1 MCLCESTALVNE
13 PLSVVA
19 SAEQHSCSESMENL
33 VPEPRDCIISDS
45 SGDST
50 GNRYDDTVI
59 YLEENR
65 GENNGDS
72 ADYSYEN
79 HCENVDC
86 SGLKELLG
94 ARIDNHVACLNVS
107 PGKIDVHN
115 SENDQLCLENRLFSG
130 KYVPTAINGS
140 LGLSQDEY
148 SACLSSGT
156 EIDTEIYNRIQS
168 VKDSNLTLE
177 SIAIAGCRSVCAQQN
192 GQNDNNIVRG
202 PLLDGKNCAS
212 SIIKSVTSS
221 EISAICC
228 AQTLSSLQGL
238 GDSVSSCDWLNQKD
252 DMSSRDLS
260 LESFNKAVEAKSI
273 GDTYSELLAS
283 KCCVSS
289 FETLHRAESLC
300 TKQNAQIDNKNF
312 IVLSGDSVAKVSEE
326 RTDIAAGAKV
336 ETSSEIMNA
345 GDFFELSEN
354 SLCDKL
360 VPLSCHPFD
369 IVENGLSGRL
379 DPPDCLTNGAYAALN
394 SSSSIDFC
402 GQRQNEGKVVV
413 KADCVSEIKHHPT
426 ESSSSRRVGRK
437 GKSSQKTNAKTRN
450 CRNKL
455 QQPPESIELHFRASR
470 RKRSCSSRPG
480 RSSIQGWFSNITQFL
495 EPCDDPEFN
504 EVQNQKPS
512 NARDG
517 QGSRKSCKDQSGQ
530 SIKGSGG
537 LSKSST
543 SCLRFR
549 IKVGKGVG
557 PSNLNSVVAEVV
569 NLPVSVDT
577 SFSIYGKGTG
587 LQFPKLANVAEDKV
601 GELGIE
607 RQFLNKEDQEKV
619 KTCLDASLMDLK
631 LTNNVSGSAE
641 CLKKYAEDALGDY
654 LVSKPNA
661 VPESSGRAIDN
672 KYSGSGTSPDSVV
685 INSIPEAQV
694 GLIHQEELHDP
705 VLNNSGFLAS
715 PGGVKSSMI
724 SKKGKKDNHRP
735 PRTVCLRKPKSSN
748 NCRGRT
754 KTRDNGFISNKAI
767 SSSAGANSSRG
778 NGLGVSEEA
787 MKMDINM
794 DAKACCSQHVPET
807 KKFKN
812 LSSSKY
818 TLNQLSKSSKS
829 QGVRKERSKVSDSAG
844 SRKGNACKQWG
855 DELKSVSKIKVKEKG
870 SNQEIVT
877 RGGKHPLTGNHI
889 SDDFENSDTGNS
901 SASAYMTNI
910 DSVSD
915 VIKQHRQP
923 DNAWVCCDDCHKWR
937 RIPVTLLNSIDEAC
951 RWICGDNMDKTFADC
966 SIPQEKS
973 NADIN
978 EELGVS
984 DAEEDGC
991 DGLNYKEF
999 EKGFNNKR
1007 VTVPPPS
1014 HFWRIDSN
1022 KFLHRGCKT
1031 QTIDEVLLKIKYRQ
1045 VEDLFVTIQIKCV
1058 IYLGCE
1064 GSTIL
1069 SIMIC
1074 HCKRPPDGNLGCGDE
1089 CLNRML
1095 NIECVQDTCPCGEL
1109 CSNQQ
1114 FQKRKY
1120 AKMMWDRFGRK
1131 GFGLRM
1137 LENIS
1142 AGQFLIEYVG
1152 EAKSPNILLNGAC
1165 LKQCSAVS
1173 WLVLDM
1179 QAYEAR
1185 QKEYASRGQRHFY
1198 FMTLNGSEKAYRPSQ
1213 CGPPALMFG
1222 HDRVDRVRISS
1233 YNPAQSDR
1241 LVKPVSR
1248 HDTSLEKP
1256 CCDQLARETPL
1267 ESIEVNSVPAGIFCS
1282 GKKPGHIQKFC
1293 LLQNSFGTS
1302 CFTLFRP
1309 ISSILLEFRLDG
1321 GRTFLFHKENN
1332 LNLPLTPT
1340 GNYQWLSVIDAY
1352 VKGNLGRFI
1361 NHSCDPNCRTE
1372 KWMVNG
1378 EICIGLFALRD
1389 IKKGEE
1395 ITFDYNYVR
1404 VFGAAAK
1411 KCHCGSSHCR
1421 GYIGGDS
1428 LSEGVIVYDDSDVES
1443 PEPMMLED
1451 GETWNGYANVIS
1463 RSSPFIGAEMQ
1474 PVERVITDGV
1484 RKLEKM
1490 PEAEGSVY
1498 HSASASSK
1506 LDISA
1511 EIDDLQGNFQLP
1523 IEPEEVSPLTAP
1535 YGAVQQDDT
1544 IQQTAMKKTS
1554 RLIHILDTF
1563 LNMSDNK
1570 LPSVFIDAN
1579 KESKFNT
1586 AEDKQVPPKSHPL
1599 MKASCLSSSHK
1610 KGKLSSN
1617 SLNGTKVRM
1626 ISDKSQ
1632 VPSFKLKKISETS
1645 SSCRFEA
1652 VEEKLNELLDSEGGI
1667 TKRKDASKGYL
1678 KLLLLT
1684 ATSGDSCNGEAIQST
1699 RELSMILDALLKTK
1713 SRLVLTDIIDKNGL
1727 QMLHNIM
1734 KKYRRDFNKIPV
1746 LRKLLKVLEYLA
1758 RRKILTVERINGGPP
1773 CAGRERL
1780 EDTAEFVH
1788 DIARNFRDT
1797 WIPKPLRKH
1806 SYRDKVERRMEFC
1819 RYLDCNRVSA
1829 SHNHSRE
1836 QAIRSTEAITVVE
1849 TTTLDTSHEICSSP
1863 AGVCQTNGTK
1873 IRKRKSR
1880 WDQPAETEKIDSRS
1894 PKKHEY
1900 SQLTILGK
1908 QTSNHMNKMSR
1919 WDKECH
1925 DILCKGEAV
1934 NVVNGKHRFQGD
1946 APPGFS
1952 SPCSAS
1958 LVSSTAALTAT
1969 SFPQPKTCQLKCPEM
1984 TITHPQTRLISRF
1997 PVSYGI
2003 PLPIVQQFGA
2013 PKDESVE
2020 SWVIAPG
2027 MPFHPYPPL
2036 PPSPYPH
2043 GRKDTP

>member
-1 MCLCESTALVNE
+1 MCLCESTASVNE
-13 PLSVVA
+13 PLSIVA
-19 SAEQHSCSESMENL
+19 FAEQHSCSESMENL

-65 GENNGDS
+65 GESDGDS
-72 ADYSYEN
+72 AGFSYEN

-94 ARIDNHVACLNVS
+94 ARIDDHGACLNVS
-107 PGKIDVHN
+107 QGKIDVHN

-156 EIDTEIYNRIQS
+156 EIETEICNRIQS
-168 VKDSNLTLE
+168 VEDSNLTLE
-177 SIAIAGCRSVCAQQN
+177 SITIAGCRSCAQQN
-192 GQNDNNIVRG
+192 GQNDNKIVRG

-212 SIIKSVTSS
+212 SMIKSVTSS

-228 AQTLSSLQGL
+228 AQTLSSLQGS

-260 LESFNKAVEAKSI
+260 LESFNEAVETKSI
-273 GDTYSELLAS
+273 GDAYSELLAS
-283 KCCVSS
+283 KGCVSS
-289 FETLHRAESLC
+289 FGTLHRAESLC
-300 TKQNAQIDNKNF
+300 TKQNAQTDNKNF

-345 GDFFELSEN
+345 GDSFELSEN

-379 DPPDCLTNGAYAALN
+379 DPPDCLTKGAYAALN

-402 GQRQNEGKVVV
+402 GQRQNEGQVVV

-426 ESSSSRRVGRK
+426 ESSSSRRGGLK
-437 GKSSQKTNAKTRN
+437 GKFSQKTNAKTRN

-480 RSSIQGWFSNITQFL
+480 RSSIQGLFGNITQFL
-495 EPCDDPEFN
+495 EPCDVPEFN

-577 SFSIYGKGTG
+577 SFSIYGKRTG

-619 KTCLDASLMDLK
+619 KTCLDASFMDLK

-641 CLKKYAEDALGDY
+641 YLKKSAEDALGDY
-654 LVSKPNA
+654 LVIKPNA
-661 VPESSGRAIDN
+661 VVESSGRAIDN

-685 INSIPEAQV
+685 INSIPDAQV

-715 PGGVKSSMI
+715 SGGVKSSKV
-724 SKKGKKDNHRP
+724 SKKGKKDNHRS
-735 PRTVCLRKPKSSN
+735 PRTVCLRKPKSSS
-748 NCRGRT
+748 NCKGRT
-754 KTRDNGFISNKAI
+754 KTRDNEFISNKAI
-767 SSSAGANSSRG
+767 SSSAVANSSRG

-794 DAKACCSQHVPET
+794 DAKACCSRHVPET

-829 QGVRKERSKVSDSAG
+829 QGVRKGRSEVSDSAG
-844 SRKGNACKQWG
+844 SRKGNACKEWG
-855 DELKSVSKIKVKEKG
+855 DELKSVTKIKVKEKG
-870 SNQEIVT
+870 ANQEIVT
-877 RGGKHPLTGNHI
+877 IGGKHPLTGNHI

-901 SASAYMTNI
+901 SASVYMINI
-910 DSVSD
+910 DSESD
-915 VIKQHRQP
+915 VIKQHTQP

-951 RWICGDNMDKTFADC
+951 RWICGDNTDKTFADC

-978 EELGVS
+978 AELGVS

-1031 QTIDEVLLKIKYRQ
+1031 QTIDE
-1045 VEDLFVTIQIKCV
+1045 
-1058 IYLGCE
+1058 
-1064 GSTIL
+1064 
-1069 SIMIC
+1069 IMIC

-1152 EAKSPNILLNGAC
+1152 E
-1165 LKQCSAVS
+1165 
-1173 WLVLDM
+1173 VLDM

-1185 QKEYASRGQRHFY
+1185 QQEYASRGQRHFY
-1198 FMTLNGSEKAYRPSQ
+1198 FMTLNGSE
-1213 CGPPALMFG
+1213 
-1222 HDRVDRVRISS
+1222 
-1233 YNPAQSDR
+1233 
-1241 LVKPVSR
+1241 
-1248 HDTSLEKP
+1248 
-1256 CCDQLARETPL
+1256 
-1267 ESIEVNSVPAGIFCS
+1267 
-1282 GKKPGHIQKFC
+1282 
-1293 LLQNSFGTS
+1293 
-1302 CFTLFRP
+1302 
-1309 ISSILLEFRLDG
+1309 
-1321 GRTFLFHKENN
+1321 
-1332 LNLPLTPT
+1332 
-1340 GNYQWLSVIDAY
+1340 VIDAY

-1428 LSEGVIVYDDSDVES
+1428 LSEGVIVYDDSDEES

-1463 RSSPFIGAEMQ
+1463 RYSPFVGAELQ
-1474 PVERVITDGV
+1474 PVERVITNGV

-1490 PEAEGSVY
+1490 PEAEGLVY

-1511 EIDDLQGNFQLP
+1511 EIEDLQGNFQLP
-1523 IEPEEVSPLTAP
+1523 IQPEEVSPLTAP
-1535 YGAVQQDDT
+1535 YEAVQQDDT
-1544 IQQTAMKKTS
+1544 IEQKAMKKTS
-1554 RLIHILDTF
+1554 RLIHILDTS

-1570 LPSVFIDAN
+1570 LPSVIIDAN

-1599 MKASCLSSSHK
+1599 MKTSCLSSSHK

-1632 VPSFKLKKISETS
+1632 VPSFKLKKFSETS

-1713 SRLVLTDIIDKNGL
+1713 SRLVLTDIIDKNG
-1727 QMLHNIM
+1727 
-1734 KKYRRDFNKIPV
+1734 
-1746 LRKLLKVLEYLA
+1746 
-1758 RRKILTVERINGGPP
+1758 
-1773 CAGRERL
+1773 
-1780 EDTAEFVH
+1780 
-1788 DIARNFRDT
+1788 
-1797 WIPKPLRKH
+1797 
-1806 SYRDKVERRMEFC
+1806 S
-1819 RYLDCNRVSA
+1819 VS
-1829 SHNHSRE
+1829 
-1836 QAIRSTEAITVVE
+1836 
-1849 TTTLDTSHEICSSP
+1849 
-1863 AGVCQTNGTK
+1863 
-1873 IRKRKSR
+1873 
-1880 WDQPAETEKIDSRS
+1880 
-1894 PKKHEY
+1894 
-1900 SQLTILGK
+1900 
-1908 QTSNHMNKMSR
+1908 
-1919 WDKECH
+1919 
-1925 DILCKGEAV
+1925 
-1934 NVVNGKHRFQGD
+1934 
-1946 APPGFS
+1946 
-1952 SPCSAS
+1952 
-1958 LVSSTAALTAT
+1958 
-1969 SFPQPKTCQLKCPEM
+1969 
-1984 TITHPQTRLISRF
+1984 
-1997 PVSYGI
+1997 
-2003 PLPIVQQFGA
+2003 
-2013 PKDESVE
+2013 
-2020 SWVIAPG
+2020 
-2027 MPFHPYPPL
+2027 
-2036 PPSPYPH
+2036 
-2043 GRKDTP
+2043 

>member
-50 GNRYDDTVI
+50 GNRYDDTVV

-65 GENNGDS
+65 GESNGDS

-86 SGLKELLG
+86 SGLKEFLG
-94 ARIDNHVACLNVS
+94 ARIDDHVACLNVS

-140 LGLSQDEY
+140 SGLSQDEY

-177 SIAIAGCRSVCAQQN
+177 SIAIAGCRSGCAQQN

-212 SIIKSVTSS
+212 SMIKSVTSS

-228 AQTLSSLQGL
+228 AQTLSSLQGS

-273 GDTYSELLAS
+273 GDTYSKLLAS

-345 GDFFELSEN
+345 GDSFELSEN

-426 ESSSSRRVGRK
+426 ESSSSRRGGRK

-480 RSSIQGWFSNITQFL
+480 RSSIQGLFSNITQFL

-512 NARDG
+512 NGRDG

-619 KTCLDASLMDLK
+619 KTCLDASFMDLK

-641 CLKKYAEDALGDY
+641 YLKKYAEDALGDY

-661 VPESSGRAIDN
+661 LAESSGRAIDN

-685 INSIPEAQV
+685 INSIPDAQV

-715 PGGVKSSMI
+715 PGGVKSSMV
-724 SKKGKKDNHRP
+724 SKKGKKDNHRS
-735 PRTVCLRKPKSSN
+735 PRTVCLRKAKSSN

-754 KTRDNGFISNKAI
+754 KTRDNEFISNKAI

-794 DAKACCSQHVPET
+794 DAKACCSHHVPET

-812 LSSSKY
+812 LSSTKY

-889 SDDFENSDTGNS
+889 SDDFENSDAGNS

-937 RIPVTLLNSIDEAC
+937 RIPVILLNSIDEAC

-978 EELGVS
+978 AELGVS

-999 EKGFNNKR
+999 DKGFNNKR
-1007 VTVPPPS
+1007 VTVPQPS

-1031 QTIDEVLLKIKYRQ
+1031 QTIDE
-1045 VEDLFVTIQIKCV
+1045 
-1058 IYLGCE
+1058 
-1064 GSTIL
+1064 
-1069 SIMIC
+1069 IMIC

-1137 LENIS
+1137 LESIS

-1152 EAKSPNILLNGAC
+1152 E
-1165 LKQCSAVS
+1165 
-1173 WLVLDM
+1173 VLDM

-1198 FMTLNGSEKAYRPSQ
+1198 FMTLNGSE
-1213 CGPPALMFG
+1213 
-1222 HDRVDRVRISS
+1222 
-1233 YNPAQSDR
+1233 
-1241 LVKPVSR
+1241 
-1248 HDTSLEKP
+1248 
-1256 CCDQLARETPL
+1256 
-1267 ESIEVNSVPAGIFCS
+1267 
-1282 GKKPGHIQKFC
+1282 
-1293 LLQNSFGTS
+1293 
-1302 CFTLFRP
+1302 
-1309 ISSILLEFRLDG
+1309 
-1321 GRTFLFHKENN
+1321 
-1332 LNLPLTPT
+1332 
-1340 GNYQWLSVIDAY
+1340 VIDAY

-1463 RSSPFIGAEMQ
+1463 RSSPFVGAEMQ

-1511 EIDDLQGNFQLP
+1511 EIEDLQGNFQLP

-1535 YGAVQQDDT
+1535 YEPVQQDDT
-1544 IQQTAMKKTS
+1544 IQQKAMKKTS

-1586 AEDKQVPPKSHPL
+1586 AEDKRVPPKSHPL

-1632 VPSFKLKKISETS
+1632 VPSFKLKKFSETS

-1773 CAGRERL
+1773 CAGRESFL
-1780 EDTAEFVH
+1780 ESILSFTEHYDKTVH
-1788 DIARNFRDT
+1788 EIARNFRDT

-1849 TTTLDTSHEICSSP
+1849 KTTLDTSHEICSSSP
-1863 AGVCQTNGTK
+1863 TGVCQTNGTK

-1908 QTSNHMNKMSR
+1908 PTSNHMNKLSR

-1984 TITHPQTRLISRF
+1984 TIAHPQTRLISRL

-2003 PLPIVQQFGA
+2003 PLPIVQRFGA

-2036 PPSPYPH
+2036 PPSPCPH
-2043 GRKDTP
+2043 GRKDTPPVCAANSIGNNEDAKDEQQDCCRPATSYPDNSIRSTAHCNEPNSEIPCANIQRTSKRTRESSNDLGKYFRQQKRKGPLWHKSESTGSKHNNIGGTSFLDVGNVKNDVRNS

>member
-50 GNRYDDTVI
+50 GNRYDDTVV

-65 GENNGDS
+65 GESNGDS

-86 SGLKELLG
+86 SGLKEFLG
-94 ARIDNHVACLNVS
+94 ARIDDHVACLNVS

-140 LGLSQDEY
+140 SGLSQDEY

-177 SIAIAGCRSVCAQQN
+177 SIAIAGCRSGCAQQN

-212 SIIKSVTSS
+212 SMIKSVTSS

-228 AQTLSSLQGL
+228 AQTLSSLQGS

-273 GDTYSELLAS
+273 GDTYSKLLAS

-345 GDFFELSEN
+345 GDSFELSEN

-426 ESSSSRRVGRK
+426 ESSSSRRGGRK

-480 RSSIQGWFSNITQFL
+480 CSSIQGLFSNITQFL

-512 NARDG
+512 NGRDG

-619 KTCLDASLMDLK
+619 KTCLDASFMDLK

-641 CLKKYAEDALGDY
+641 YLKKYAEDALGDY

-661 VPESSGRAIDN
+661 LAESSGRAIDN

-685 INSIPEAQV
+685 INSIPDAQV

-715 PGGVKSSMI
+715 PGGVKSSMV
-724 SKKGKKDNHRP
+724 SKKGKKDNHRS
-735 PRTVCLRKPKSSN
+735 PRTVCLRKAKSSN

-754 KTRDNGFISNKAI
+754 KTRDNEFISNKAI

-794 DAKACCSQHVPET
+794 DAKACCSHHVPET

-812 LSSSKY
+812 LSSTKY

-889 SDDFENSDTGNS
+889 SDDFENSDAGNS

-937 RIPVTLLNSIDEAC
+937 RIPVILLNSIDEAC

-978 EELGVS
+978 AELGVS

-999 EKGFNNKR
+999 DKGFNNKR

-1031 QTIDEVLLKIKYRQ
+1031 QTIDE
-1045 VEDLFVTIQIKCV
+1045 
-1058 IYLGCE
+1058 
-1064 GSTIL
+1064 
-1069 SIMIC
+1069 IMIC

-1137 LENIS
+1137 LESIS

-1152 EAKSPNILLNGAC
+1152 E
-1165 LKQCSAVS
+1165 
-1173 WLVLDM
+1173 VLDM

-1198 FMTLNGSEKAYRPSQ
+1198 FMTLNGSE
-1213 CGPPALMFG
+1213 
-1222 HDRVDRVRISS
+1222 
-1233 YNPAQSDR
+1233 
-1241 LVKPVSR
+1241 
-1248 HDTSLEKP
+1248 
-1256 CCDQLARETPL
+1256 
-1267 ESIEVNSVPAGIFCS
+1267 
-1282 GKKPGHIQKFC
+1282 
-1293 LLQNSFGTS
+1293 
-1302 CFTLFRP
+1302 
-1309 ISSILLEFRLDG
+1309 
-1321 GRTFLFHKENN
+1321 
-1332 LNLPLTPT
+1332 
-1340 GNYQWLSVIDAY
+1340 VIDAY

-1463 RSSPFIGAEMQ
+1463 RSSPFVGAEMQ

-1511 EIDDLQGNFQLP
+1511 EIEDLQGNFQLP

-1535 YGAVQQDDT
+1535 YEPVQQDDT
-1544 IQQTAMKKTS
+1544 IQQKAMKKTS

-1586 AEDKQVPPKSHPL
+1586 AEDKRVPPKSHPL

-1632 VPSFKLKKISETS
+1632 VPSFKLKKFSETS

-1746 LRKLLKVLEYLA
+1746 LRKLLKVHE
-1758 RRKILTVERINGGPP
+1758 
-1773 CAGRERL
+1773 
-1780 EDTAEFVH
+1780 
-1788 DIARNFRDT
+1788 IARNFRDT

-1849 TTTLDTSHEICSSP
+1849 KTTLDTSHEICSSSP
-1863 AGVCQTNGTK
+1863 TGVCQTNGTK

-1908 QTSNHMNKMSR
+1908 PTSNHMNKLSR

-1984 TITHPQTRLISRF
+1984 TIAHPQTRLISRL

-2003 PLPIVQQFGA
+2003 PLPIVQRFGA

-2036 PPSPYPH
+2036 PPSPCPH
-2043 GRKDTP
+2043 GRKDTPPVCAANSIGNNEDAKDEQQDCCRPATSYPDNSIRSTAHCNEPNSEIPCANIQRTSKRTRESSNDLGKYFRQQKRKGPLWHKSESTGSKHNNIGGTSFLDVGNVKNDVRNS

>member
-65 GENNGDS
+65 GESDGDS
-72 ADYSYEN
+72 AGYSCEN

-94 ARIDNHVACLNVS
+94 ARIEDHVACLNVS
-107 PGKIDVHN
+107 QGKIDVHN

-148 SACLSSGT
+148 SACLSCGT
-156 EIDTEIYNRIQS
+156 EIETEICNRIQS

-177 SIAIAGCRSVCAQQN
+177 SIAIAGCRSGCAQQN

-202 PLLDGKNCAS
+202 PLLDWKNCAS
-212 SIIKSVTSS
+212 SMIKSVTSS

-228 AQTLSSLQGL
+228 AQTLSSLQGS

-252 DMSSRDLS
+252 EMSSRDFS
-260 LESFNKAVEAKSI
+260 LEGFNKAVETKSI

-283 KCCVSS
+283 KGCASS
-289 FETLHRAESLC
+289 FETLHSAESLC
-300 TKQNAQIDNKNF
+300 TKQNAQTDNKNF

-326 RTDIAAGAKV
+326 RTGIAAGAKV

-345 GDFFELSEN
+345 GDSFELSEN

-360 VPLSCHPFD
+360 VSLSCHPFD

-379 DPPDCLTNGAYAALN
+379 DPPDCLTKGAYAALN

-413 KADCVSEIKHHPT
+413 KADCVSEVKHHPT
-426 ESSSSRRVGRK
+426 ESSSSRRGGRK
-437 GKSSQKTNAKTRN
+437 DKSSQKTNAKTRN

-455 QQPPESIELHFRASR
+455 QRPPESIELHFRASR

-480 RSSIQGWFSNITQFL
+480 RSSIQELFSNITQFL

-619 KTCLDASLMDLK
+619 KTCLDASFMDLK

-641 CLKKYAEDALGDY
+641 YLKKSAEDALGDY

-661 VPESSGRAIDN
+661 VAESSGRAVDN
-672 KYSGSGTSPDSVV
+672 KYSGSGTSPDSLV
-685 INSIPEAQV
+685 INSIPDAQV

-705 VLNNSGFLAS
+705 ALNNSGFLAS
-715 PGGVKSSMI
+715 PGGVVRS
-724 SKKGKKDNHRP
+724 
-735 PRTVCLRKPKSSN
+735 PRTVCLRKSKSSN

-754 KTRDNGFISNKAI
+754 KTRDNEFISNKAI

-778 NGLGVSEEA
+778 NGLGVSEES

-794 DAKACCSQHVPET
+794 DAKACCSHHVPET

-812 LSSSKY
+812 LSSSKD

-829 QGVRKERSKVSDSAG
+829 QAVRKGRSKVSDSAG

-855 DELKSVSKIKVKEKG
+855 GELKSVSKIKVKEKG

-901 SASAYMTNI
+901 SASAYMINI

-915 VIKQHRQP
+915 VIKQHTQP

-951 RWICGDNMDKTFADC
+951 RWICGDNTDKTFADC

-978 EELGVS
+978 AELGVS

-1031 QTIDEVLLKIKYRQ
+1031 QTIDE
-1045 VEDLFVTIQIKCV
+1045 
-1058 IYLGCE
+1058 
-1064 GSTIL
+1064 
-1069 SIMIC
+1069 IMIC

-1120 AKMMWDRFGRK
+1120 AKMMSDRFGRK

-1152 EAKSPNILLNGAC
+1152 E
-1165 LKQCSAVS
+1165 
-1173 WLVLDM
+1173 VLDM

-1198 FMTLNGSEKAYRPSQ
+1198 FMTLNGSE
-1213 CGPPALMFG
+1213 
-1222 HDRVDRVRISS
+1222 
-1233 YNPAQSDR
+1233 
-1241 LVKPVSR
+1241 
-1248 HDTSLEKP
+1248 
-1256 CCDQLARETPL
+1256 
-1267 ESIEVNSVPAGIFCS
+1267 
-1282 GKKPGHIQKFC
+1282 
-1293 LLQNSFGTS
+1293 
-1302 CFTLFRP
+1302 
-1309 ISSILLEFRLDG
+1309 
-1321 GRTFLFHKENN
+1321 
-1332 LNLPLTPT
+1332 
-1340 GNYQWLSVIDAY
+1340 VIDAY

-1421 GYIGGDS
+1421 GYIGCDS
-1428 LSEGVIVYDDSDVES
+1428 LSEGVIVYDDSDEES

-1463 RSSPFIGAEMQ
+1463 RYSPFVGAEMQ
-1474 PVERVITDGV
+1474 PVERVITYGV
-1484 RKLEKM
+1484 RKLEKV

-1511 EIDDLQGNFQLP
+1511 EIEDLQGNFQLP
-1523 IEPEEVSPLTAP
+1523 IQPEEVSPLAAP
-1535 YGAVQQDDT
+1535 YEAVQQDDT
-1544 IQQTAMKKTS
+1544 IEHKAMKKTS
-1554 RLIHILDTF
+1554 RLIHILDTS

-1570 LPSVFIDAN
+1570 LPSVIIDAN

-1599 MKASCLSSSHK
+1599 MKTSCLSSSHK

-1626 ISDKSQ
+1626 ISEKSQ
-1632 VPSFKLKKISETS
+1632 VPAFKLKKFLESS

-1773 CAGRERL
+1773 CAGRESFL
-1780 EDTAEFVH
+1780 ESILSFTEHNDKTVH
-1788 DIARNFRDT
+1788 EIARNFRDT

-1806 SYRDKVERRMEFC
+1806 SYRDKVERRMELR

-1829 SHNHSRE
+1829 SHNHLRD
-1836 QAIRSTEAITVVE
+1836 QAIRSTEAITVVK
-1849 TTTLDTSHEICSSP
+1849 TTTLDNSHEICSSSP
-1863 AGVCQTNGTK
+1863 TGVCQTNGTK

-1908 QTSNHMNKMSR
+1908 PTSNHMNKMSR

-1946 APPGFS
+1946 APLG
-1952 SPCSAS
+1952 
-1958 LVSSTAALTAT
+1958 
-1969 SFPQPKTCQLKCPEM
+1969 FPQPKTCQLKCPEM
-1984 TITHPQTRLISRF
+1984 TIAHPQTRLISRL

-2020 SWVIAPG
+2020 SRAIAPG

-2036 PPSPYPH
+2036 PPSPCPH
-2043 GRKDTP
+2043 GKKDTPPVCAANSIGNNEDAKDEQQDCCRPATSYPDKSSLRDKGARCNEPNSEIPCANIQRTSKRTRESSNDLGPLWHKSESTGSKHNNIGGTSFLDVGNVKNDVRNS

>member
-33 VPEPRDCIISDS
+33 VPEPRDCIIRDS

-50 GNRYDDTVI
+50 GNRYDDTVV

-65 GENNGDS
+65 GESNGDS

-86 SGLKELLG
+86 SGLKEFLG
-94 ARIDNHVACLNVS
+94 ARIDDHVACLNVS

-140 LGLSQDEY
+140 SGLSQDEY

-177 SIAIAGCRSVCAQQN
+177 SIAIAGCRSGCAQQN

-212 SIIKSVTSS
+212 SMIKSVTSS
-221 EISAICC
+221 
-228 AQTLSSLQGL
+228 
-238 GDSVSSCDWLNQKD
+238 DSVSSCDWLNQKD

-273 GDTYSELLAS
+273 GDTYSKLLAS
-283 KCCVSS
+283 KCCISS

-345 GDFFELSEN
+345 GDSFELSEN

-402 GQRQNEGKVVV
+402 GQRQNEGKVVI

-426 ESSSSRRVGRK
+426 ESSSSRRGGRK

-450 CRNKL
+450 YRNKL

-480 RSSIQGWFSNITQFL
+480 RSSIQGLFSNITQFL

-512 NARDG
+512 NGRDG

-619 KTCLDASLMDLK
+619 KTCLDASFMDLK

-641 CLKKYAEDALGDY
+641 YLKKYAEDALGDY

-661 VPESSGRAIDN
+661 LAESSGRAIDN

-685 INSIPEAQV
+685 INSIPDAQV

-715 PGGVKSSMI
+715 PGGVKSSMV
-724 SKKGKKDNHRP
+724 SKKGKKDNHRS
-735 PRTVCLRKPKSSN
+735 PRTVCLRKAKSSN

-754 KTRDNGFISNKAI
+754 KTRDNEFISNKAI

-794 DAKACCSQHVPET
+794 DAKACCSHHVPET

-812 LSSSKY
+812 LSSTKY

-889 SDDFENSDTGNS
+889 SDDFENSDAGNS

-937 RIPVTLLNSIDEAC
+937 RIPVILLNSIDEAC

-978 EELGVS
+978 AELGVS

-999 EKGFNNKR
+999 DKGFNNKR

-1031 QTIDEVLLKIKYRQ
+1031 QTIDE
-1045 VEDLFVTIQIKCV
+1045 
-1058 IYLGCE
+1058 
-1064 GSTIL
+1064 
-1069 SIMIC
+1069 IMIC

-1137 LENIS
+1137 LESIS

-1152 EAKSPNILLNGAC
+1152 E
-1165 LKQCSAVS
+1165 
-1173 WLVLDM
+1173 VLDM

-1198 FMTLNGSEKAYRPSQ
+1198 FMTLNGSE
-1213 CGPPALMFG
+1213 
-1222 HDRVDRVRISS
+1222 
-1233 YNPAQSDR
+1233 
-1241 LVKPVSR
+1241 
-1248 HDTSLEKP
+1248 
-1256 CCDQLARETPL
+1256 
-1267 ESIEVNSVPAGIFCS
+1267 
-1282 GKKPGHIQKFC
+1282 
-1293 LLQNSFGTS
+1293 
-1302 CFTLFRP
+1302 
-1309 ISSILLEFRLDG
+1309 
-1321 GRTFLFHKENN
+1321 
-1332 LNLPLTPT
+1332 
-1340 GNYQWLSVIDAY
+1340 VIDAY

-1463 RSSPFIGAEMQ
+1463 RSSPFVGAEMQ

-1511 EIDDLQGNFQLP
+1511 EIEDLQGNFQLP

-1535 YGAVQQDDT
+1535 YEPVQQDDT
-1544 IQQTAMKKTS
+1544 IQQKAMKKTS

-1586 AEDKQVPPKSHPL
+1586 AEDKRVPPKSHPL

-1632 VPSFKLKKISETS
+1632 VPSFKLKKFSETS

-1773 CAGRERL
+1773 CAGRESFL
-1780 EDTAEFVH
+1780 ESILSFTEHYDKTVH
-1788 DIARNFRDT
+1788 EIARNFRDT

-1849 TTTLDTSHEICSSP
+1849 KTTLDTSHEICSSSP
-1863 AGVCQTNGTK
+1863 TGVCQTNGTK

-1908 QTSNHMNKMSR
+1908 PTSNHMNKLSR

-1984 TITHPQTRLISRF
+1984 TIAHPQTRLISRL

-2003 PLPIVQQFGA
+2003 PLPIVQRFGA

-2036 PPSPYPH
+2036 PPSPCPH
-2043 GRKDTP
+2043 GRKDTPPVCAANSIGNNEDAKDEQQDCCRPATSYPDNSIRSTAHCNEPNSEIPCANIQRTSKRTRESSNDLGKYFRQQKRKGPLWHKSESTGSKHNNIGGTSFLDVGNVKNDVRNS

>member
-50 GNRYDDTVI
+50 GNRYDDTVV

-65 GENNGDS
+65 GESNGDS

-94 ARIDNHVACLNVS
+94 ARIDDHVACLNVS

-177 SIAIAGCRSVCAQQN
+177 SIAIAGCRSGCAQQN

-202 PLLDGKNCAS
+202 PLLDGKNCVS
-212 SIIKSVTSS
+212 SMIKSVTSS

-228 AQTLSSLQGL
+228 AQTLSSLQGS

-252 DMSSRDLS
+252 DMSSRDFS

-345 GDFFELSEN
+345 GDSFELSEN

-413 KADCVSEIKHHPT
+413 KADYVSEIKHHPT
-426 ESSSSRRVGRK
+426 ESSSSRRGGRK

-450 CRNKL
+450 L

-480 RSSIQGWFSNITQFL
+480 RSSIQGLFSNITQFL

-619 KTCLDASLMDLK
+619 KTCLDASFMDLK

-641 CLKKYAEDALGDY
+641 YLKKYAEDALGDY

-661 VPESSGRAIDN
+661 VAESSGRAIDN

-685 INSIPEAQV
+685 INSIPDAQV

-715 PGGVKSSMI
+715 PGGVKSSMV
-724 SKKGKKDNHRP
+724 SKKGKKDNHRS

-767 SSSAGANSSRG
+767 GSSDGANSSRG

-787 MKMDINM
+787 MKMDVNM
-794 DAKACCSQHVPET
+794 DAKACCSHHVPET

-951 RWICGDNMDKTFADC
+951 RWICGDNTDKTFADC

-978 EELGVS
+978 AELGVS

-1031 QTIDEVLLKIKYRQ
+1031 QTIDE
-1045 VEDLFVTIQIKCV
+1045 
-1058 IYLGCE
+1058 
-1064 GSTIL
+1064 
-1069 SIMIC
+1069 IMIC

-1152 EAKSPNILLNGAC
+1152 E
-1165 LKQCSAVS
+1165 
-1173 WLVLDM
+1173 VLDM

-1198 FMTLNGSEKAYRPSQ
+1198 FMTLNGSE
-1213 CGPPALMFG
+1213 
-1222 HDRVDRVRISS
+1222 
-1233 YNPAQSDR
+1233 
-1241 LVKPVSR
+1241 
-1248 HDTSLEKP
+1248 
-1256 CCDQLARETPL
+1256 
-1267 ESIEVNSVPAGIFCS
+1267 
-1282 GKKPGHIQKFC
+1282 
-1293 LLQNSFGTS
+1293 
-1302 CFTLFRP
+1302 
-1309 ISSILLEFRLDG
+1309 
-1321 GRTFLFHKENN
+1321 
-1332 LNLPLTPT
+1332 
-1340 GNYQWLSVIDAY
+1340 VIDAY

-1463 RSSPFIGAEMQ
+1463 RSSPFVGAEMQ

-1511 EIDDLQGNFQLP
+1511 EIEDLQGNFQLP

-1535 YGAVQQDDT
+1535 YEPVQQDDT
-1544 IQQTAMKKTS
+1544 IQQKAMKKTS

-1599 MKASCLSSSHK
+1599 MRASCLSSSHK
-1610 KGKLSSN
+1610 RGKLSSN

-1632 VPSFKLKKISETS
+1632 VPSFKLKKFSETS

-1746 LRKLLKVLEYLA
+1746 LRKLLKVHE
-1758 RRKILTVERINGGPP
+1758 
-1773 CAGRERL
+1773 
-1780 EDTAEFVH
+1780 
-1788 DIARNFRDT
+1788 IAQNFRDT

-1849 TTTLDTSHEICSSP
+1849 TTTLDTSHEICSSSP
-1863 AGVCQTNGTK
+1863 TGVCQTNGTK

-1880 WDQPAETEKIDSRS
+1880 WDQPAETQKIDSRS

-1908 QTSNHMNKMSR
+1908 PTSNHMNKMSR

-1984 TITHPQTRLISRF
+1984 TIAHPQTRLISRL

-2036 PPSPYPH
+2036 PPSPCPH
-2043 GRKDTP
+2043 GRKDTPPVCAANSIGNNEDAKDEQQDCCRPATSCPDNSIRSTAHCNEPNSEIPCANIQRTSKRTRESSNDLSKYFRQQKRKGPLWHKSESTGSKHNNIGGTSFLDVGNVKNDVRNS

>member
-33 VPEPRDCIISDS
+33 VPEPRDCIIRDS

-50 GNRYDDTVI
+50 GNRYDDTVV

-65 GENNGDS
+65 GESNGDS

-86 SGLKELLG
+86 SGLKEFLG
-94 ARIDNHVACLNVS
+94 ARIDDHVACLNVS

-140 LGLSQDEY
+140 SGLSQDEY

-177 SIAIAGCRSVCAQQN
+177 SIAIAGCRSGCAQQN

-212 SIIKSVTSS
+212 SMIKSVTSS

-228 AQTLSSLQGL
+228 AQTLSSLQGS

-273 GDTYSELLAS
+273 GDTYSKLLAS
-283 KCCVSS
+283 KCCISS

-345 GDFFELSEN
+345 GDSFELSEN

-402 GQRQNEGKVVV
+402 GQRQNEGKVVI

-426 ESSSSRRVGRK
+426 ESSSSRRGGRK

-450 CRNKL
+450 YRNKL

-480 RSSIQGWFSNITQFL
+480 RSSIQGLFSNITQFL

-512 NARDG
+512 NGRDG

-619 KTCLDASLMDLK
+619 KTCLDASFMDLK

-641 CLKKYAEDALGDY
+641 YLKKYAEDALGDY

-661 VPESSGRAIDN
+661 LAESSGRAIDN

-685 INSIPEAQV
+685 INSIPDAQV

-715 PGGVKSSMI
+715 PGGVKSSMV
-724 SKKGKKDNHRP
+724 SKKGKKDNHRS
-735 PRTVCLRKPKSSN
+735 PRTVCLRKAKSSN

-754 KTRDNGFISNKAI
+754 KTRDNEFISNKAI

-794 DAKACCSQHVPET
+794 DAKACCSHHVPET

-812 LSSSKY
+812 LSSTKY

-889 SDDFENSDTGNS
+889 SDDFENSDAGNS

-937 RIPVTLLNSIDEAC
+937 RIPVILLNSIDEAC

-978 EELGVS
+978 AELGVS

-999 EKGFNNKR
+999 DKGFNNKR

-1031 QTIDEVLLKIKYRQ
+1031 QTIDE
-1045 VEDLFVTIQIKCV
+1045 
-1058 IYLGCE
+1058 
-1064 GSTIL
+1064 
-1069 SIMIC
+1069 IMIC

-1137 LENIS
+1137 LESIS

-1152 EAKSPNILLNGAC
+1152 E
-1165 LKQCSAVS
+1165 
-1173 WLVLDM
+1173 VLDM

-1198 FMTLNGSEKAYRPSQ
+1198 FMTLNGSE
-1213 CGPPALMFG
+1213 
-1222 HDRVDRVRISS
+1222 
-1233 YNPAQSDR
+1233 
-1241 LVKPVSR
+1241 
-1248 HDTSLEKP
+1248 
-1256 CCDQLARETPL
+1256 
-1267 ESIEVNSVPAGIFCS
+1267 
-1282 GKKPGHIQKFC
+1282 
-1293 LLQNSFGTS
+1293 
-1302 CFTLFRP
+1302 
-1309 ISSILLEFRLDG
+1309 
-1321 GRTFLFHKENN
+1321 
-1332 LNLPLTPT
+1332 
-1340 GNYQWLSVIDAY
+1340 VIDAY

-1463 RSSPFIGAEMQ
+1463 RSSPFVGAEMQ

-1511 EIDDLQGNFQLP
+1511 EIEDLQGNFQLP

-1535 YGAVQQDDT
+1535 YEPVQQDDT
-1544 IQQTAMKKTS
+1544 IQQKAMKKTS

-1586 AEDKQVPPKSHPL
+1586 AEDKRVPPKSHPL

-1632 VPSFKLKKISETS
+1632 VPSFKLKKFSETS

-1773 CAGRERL
+1773 CAGRESFL
-1780 EDTAEFVH
+1780 ESILSFTEHYDKTVH
-1788 DIARNFRDT
+1788 EIARNFRDT

-1849 TTTLDTSHEICSSP
+1849 KTTLDTSHEICSSSP
-1863 AGVCQTNGTK
+1863 TGVCQTNGTK

-1908 QTSNHMNKMSR
+1908 PTSNHMNKLSR

-1984 TITHPQTRLISRF
+1984 TIAHPQTRLISRL

-2003 PLPIVQQFGA
+2003 PLPIVQRFGA

-2036 PPSPYPH
+2036 PPSPCPH
-2043 GRKDTP
+2043 GRKDTPPVCAANSIGNNEDAKDEQQDCCRPATSYPDNSIRSTAHCNEPNSEIPCANIQRTSKRTRESSNDLGKYFRQQKRKGPLWHKSESTGSKHNNIGGTSFLDVGNVKNDVRNS

>member
-13 PLSVVA
+13 PLSVLA
-19 SAEQHSCSESMENL
+19 SAEQHSCSEPMENL
-33 VPEPRDCIISDS
+33 ASEPRDCIISDS

-65 GENNGDS
+65 GGSDGDS
-72 ADYSYEN
+72 AGYSYEN

-94 ARIDNHVACLNVS
+94 ARIDDHVACLNVS
-107 PGKIDVHN
+107 QSKIDVHN

-156 EIDTEIYNRIQS
+156 EIETEICNRIQS

-177 SIAIAGCRSVCAQQN
+177 SIAIAGCRSGCAQQN

-212 SIIKSVTSS
+212 SMIKSVTSS

-228 AQTLSSLQGL
+228 AQTLSSLQGS

-260 LESFNKAVEAKSI
+260 LKSFNKAVETKSI

-283 KCCVSS
+283 KGCVRS

-300 TKQNAQIDNKNF
+300 TKQNAQTDNKNF

-326 RTDIAAGAKV
+326 RTDIAEGAKV

-345 GDFFELSEN
+345 GDSFELSEN

-379 DPPDCLTNGAYAALN
+379 DPPDCLTKGAYAALN

-426 ESSSSRRVGRK
+426 ESSSSRRGGRK

-455 QQPPESIELHFRASR
+455 QQPPETIELHFRASR

-480 RSSIQGWFSNITQFL
+480 RSSIQGLFSNITQFL
-495 EPCDDPEFN
+495 GPCDDPEFN

-537 LSKSST
+537 LSKSAT

-587 LQFPKLANVAEDKV
+587 LQFPKLGNVAEDKV

-619 KTCLDASLMDLK
+619 KTCLDASFMDLK
-631 LTNNVSGSAE
+631 LTNNFSGSAE
-641 CLKKYAEDALGDY
+641 YLKKSAEDALGDY

-661 VPESSGRAIDN
+661 VAESSGRAIDN

-685 INSIPEAQV
+685 INSIPDAQAS
-694 GLIHQEELHDP
+694 LIHQEELHDP

-715 PGGVKSSMI
+715 PGGVKSSKV
-724 SKKGKKDNHRP
+724 SKKGKKDNHRSP
-735 PRTVCLRKPKSSN
+735 HTVCLRKPKSSN

-754 KTRDNGFISNKAI
+754 KTRDNEFISNKAI

-794 DAKACCSQHVPET
+794 DAKACCSHHVSET

-818 TLNQLSKSSKS
+818 TPNQLSKSSKS
-829 QGVRKERSKVSDSAG
+829 QGVRKG
-844 SRKGNACKQWG
+844 
-855 DELKSVSKIKVKEKG
+855 SKIKVKEKD

-889 SDDFENSDTGNS
+889 SDDFENSDTVNS
-901 SASAYMTNI
+901 SASAYMINI

-915 VIKQHRQP
+915 VIKQHTQP

-951 RWICGDNMDKTFADC
+951 RWICGENADKTFADC

-978 EELGVS
+978 AELGVS

-1031 QTIDEVLLKIKYRQ
+1031 QTIDE
-1045 VEDLFVTIQIKCV
+1045 
-1058 IYLGCE
+1058 
-1064 GSTIL
+1064 
-1069 SIMIC
+1069 IMIC

-1152 EAKSPNILLNGAC
+1152 E
-1165 LKQCSAVS
+1165 
-1173 WLVLDM
+1173 VLDM
-1179 QAYEAR
+1179 QVYEAR

-1198 FMTLNGSEKAYRPSQ
+1198 FMTLNGSE
-1213 CGPPALMFG
+1213 
-1222 HDRVDRVRISS
+1222 
-1233 YNPAQSDR
+1233 
-1241 LVKPVSR
+1241 
-1248 HDTSLEKP
+1248 
-1256 CCDQLARETPL
+1256 
-1267 ESIEVNSVPAGIFCS
+1267 
-1282 GKKPGHIQKFC
+1282 
-1293 LLQNSFGTS
+1293 
-1302 CFTLFRP
+1302 
-1309 ISSILLEFRLDG
+1309 
-1321 GRTFLFHKENN
+1321 
-1332 LNLPLTPT
+1332 
-1340 GNYQWLSVIDAY
+1340 VIDAY

-1404 VFGAAAK
+1404 VVGAAAK

-1428 LSEGVIVYDDSDVES
+1428 LSEGVIVYDDSDEES

-1463 RSSPFIGAEMQ
+1463 RYSRFVGAEMQ
-1474 PVERVITDGV
+1474 PVERVITDVV

-1506 LDISA
+1506 VDISA
-1511 EIDDLQGNFQLP
+1511 EIEDLQGNFQLP
-1523 IEPEEVSPLTAP
+1523 IQPEEVSPLTAP
-1535 YGAVQQDDT
+1535 CEAVQQDDT
-1544 IQQTAMKKTS
+1544 IEQKAMKKTS
-1554 RLIHILDTF
+1554 RLIHILDTS

-1570 LPSVFIDAN
+1570 LSSVIIDVN

-1599 MKASCLSSSHK
+1599 MKTSCLSSSHK

-1617 SLNGTKVRM
+1617 SLIGTKVRM

-1632 VPSFKLKKISETS
+1632 VPSFKLKKFSETS

-1773 CAGRERL
+1773 CAGRESFL
-1780 EDTAEFVH
+1780 ESILSFTEHNDKTVH
-1788 DIARNFRDT
+1788 EIARNFRDT

-1806 SYRDKVERRMEFC
+1806 SYRDKVERRMELR

-1829 SHNHSRE
+1829 SHNHLRD

-1849 TTTLDTSHEICSSP
+1849 TTTLDTSHEICSSSP
-1863 AGVCQTNGTK
+1863 TGVCQTNGTK

-1908 QTSNHMNKMSR
+1908 PTSNHMNKMRR

-1934 NVVNGKHRFQGD
+1934 NVVNGRHRFQGD

-1952 SPCSAS
+1952 SLCSAS

-1969 SFPQPKTCQLKCPEM
+1969 SFTQPKTCQLKCPEM
-1984 TITHPQTRLISRF
+1984 TIAHPQTRLISRL

-2020 SWVIAPG
+2020 CWVIAPG

-2036 PPSPYPH
+2036 PPSPCPH
-2043 GRKDTP
+2043 GKKDIPPVCDANSIGNNEDAKDEQQDCCRPATSYPDNSIRSTAHCNEPNSEIPCANIQRTSKRTRESSNDLGKYFRQQKRKGPLWHNSESTGSKHNNIGGTSFLDVGNVKNDVRNS

>member
-65 GENNGDS
+65 GESDGDS
-72 ADYSYEN
+72 AGYSCEN

-94 ARIDNHVACLNVS
+94 ARIEDHVACLNVS
-107 PGKIDVHN
+107 QGKIDVHN

-156 EIDTEIYNRIQS
+156 EIETEICNRIQS

-177 SIAIAGCRSVCAQQN
+177 SIAIAGCRSGCAQQN

-202 PLLDGKNCAS
+202 PLLDWKNCAS
-212 SIIKSVTSS
+212 SMIKSVTSS
-221 EISAICC
+221 
-228 AQTLSSLQGL
+228 
-238 GDSVSSCDWLNQKD
+238 DSVSSCDWLNQKD
-252 DMSSRDLS
+252 EMSSRDFS
-260 LESFNKAVEAKSI
+260 LEGFNKAVETKSI

-283 KCCVSS
+283 KGCASS
-289 FETLHRAESLC
+289 FETLHSAESLC
-300 TKQNAQIDNKNF
+300 TKQNAQTDNKNF

-326 RTDIAAGAKV
+326 RTGIAAGAKV

-345 GDFFELSEN
+345 GDSFELSEN

-360 VPLSCHPFD
+360 VSLSCHPFD

-379 DPPDCLTNGAYAALN
+379 DPPDCLTKGAYAALN

-413 KADCVSEIKHHPT
+413 KADCVSEVKHHPT
-426 ESSSSRRVGRK
+426 ESSSSRRGGRK
-437 GKSSQKTNAKTRN
+437 DKSSQKTNAKTRN

-455 QQPPESIELHFRASR
+455 QRPPESIELHFRASR

-480 RSSIQGWFSNITQFL
+480 RSSIQELFSNITQFL

-549 IKVGKGVG
+549 IKVGKGIG

-619 KTCLDASLMDLK
+619 KTCLDASFMDLK

-641 CLKKYAEDALGDY
+641 YLKKSAEDALGDY

-661 VPESSGRAIDN
+661 VAESSGRAIDN
-672 KYSGSGTSPDSVV
+672 KYSGSGTSPDSLV
-685 INSIPEAQV
+685 INSIPDAQV

-705 VLNNSGFLAS
+705 ALNNSGFLAS
-715 PGGVKSSMI
+715 PGGVVRS
-724 SKKGKKDNHRP
+724 

-754 KTRDNGFISNKAI
+754 KTRDNEFISNKAI

-778 NGLGVSEEA
+778 NGLGVSEES

-794 DAKACCSQHVPET
+794 DAKACCSHHVPET

-812 LSSSKY
+812 LSSSKDI
-818 TLNQLSKSSKS
+818 LNQLSKSSKS
-829 QGVRKERSKVSDSAG
+829 QAVRKGRSKVSDSAG

-855 DELKSVSKIKVKEKG
+855 GELKSVSKIKVKEKG

-901 SASAYMTNI
+901 SASAYMINI

-915 VIKQHRQP
+915 VIKQHTQP

-951 RWICGDNMDKTFADC
+951 RWICGDNTDKTFADC

-978 EELGVS
+978 AELGVS

-999 EKGFNNKR
+999 EKGFNNKH

-1031 QTIDEVLLKIKYRQ
+1031 QTIDE
-1045 VEDLFVTIQIKCV
+1045 
-1058 IYLGCE
+1058 
-1064 GSTIL
+1064 
-1069 SIMIC
+1069 IMIC

-1095 NIECVQDTCPCGEL
+1095 NIECVQDTCPRGEL

-1120 AKMMWDRFGRK
+1120 AKMMSDRFGRK

-1152 EAKSPNILLNGAC
+1152 E
-1165 LKQCSAVS
+1165 
-1173 WLVLDM
+1173 VLHM

-1198 FMTLNGSEKAYRPSQ
+1198 FMTLNGSE
-1213 CGPPALMFG
+1213 
-1222 HDRVDRVRISS
+1222 
-1233 YNPAQSDR
+1233 
-1241 LVKPVSR
+1241 
-1248 HDTSLEKP
+1248 
-1256 CCDQLARETPL
+1256 
-1267 ESIEVNSVPAGIFCS
+1267 
-1282 GKKPGHIQKFC
+1282 
-1293 LLQNSFGTS
+1293 
-1302 CFTLFRP
+1302 
-1309 ISSILLEFRLDG
+1309 
-1321 GRTFLFHKENN
+1321 
-1332 LNLPLTPT
+1332 
-1340 GNYQWLSVIDAY
+1340 VIDAY

-1421 GYIGGDS
+1421 GYVGCDS
-1428 LSEGVIVYDDSDVES
+1428 LSEGVIVYDDSDEES

-1463 RSSPFIGAEMQ
+1463 RYSPFVGAEMQ
-1474 PVERVITDGV
+1474 PVERVITYGV
-1484 RKLEKM
+1484 RKLEKV

-1511 EIDDLQGNFQLP
+1511 EIEDLQGNFQLP
-1523 IEPEEVSPLTAP
+1523 IQPEEVSPLAAP
-1535 YGAVQQDDT
+1535 YEAVQQDDT
-1544 IQQTAMKKTS
+1544 IEHKAMKKTS
-1554 RLIHILDTF
+1554 RLIHILDTS

-1570 LPSVFIDAN
+1570 LPSVIIDAN

-1599 MKASCLSSSHK
+1599 MKTSCLSSSHK

-1626 ISDKSQ
+1626 ISEKSQ
-1632 VPSFKLKKISETS
+1632 VPAFKLKKFLESS

-1773 CAGRERL
+1773 CAGRESFL
-1780 EDTAEFVH
+1780 ESILSFTEHNDKTVH
-1788 DIARNFRDT
+1788 EIARNFRDT

-1806 SYRDKVERRMEFC
+1806 SYRDKVERRMELR

-1829 SHNHSRE
+1829 SHNHLRD
-1836 QAIRSTEAITVVE
+1836 QAIRSTEAITVVK
-1849 TTTLDTSHEICSSP
+1849 TTTLDNSHEICSSSP
-1863 AGVCQTNGTK
+1863 TGVCQTNGTK

-1908 QTSNHMNKMSR
+1908 PTSNHMNKMSR

-1946 APPGFS
+1946 APLG
-1952 SPCSAS
+1952 
-1958 LVSSTAALTAT
+1958 
-1969 SFPQPKTCQLKCPEM
+1969 FPQPKTCQLKCPEM
-1984 TITHPQTRLISRF
+1984 TIAHPQTRLISRL

-2020 SWVIAPG
+2020 SWAIAPG

-2036 PPSPYPH
+2036 PPSPCPH
-2043 GRKDTP
+2043 GKKDTPPVCAANSIGNNEDAKDEQQDCCRPATSYPDNSIRSTARCIEPSSEIPCANIQRTSKRTRESSNDLGPLWHKSESTGSKHNNIGGTSFLDVGNVKNDVRNS

>member
-65 GENNGDS
+65 GESDGDS
-72 ADYSYEN
+72 AGYSCEN

-94 ARIDNHVACLNVS
+94 ARIDDHVACLNVS
-107 PGKIDVHN
+107 QGKIDVHN

-140 LGLSQDEY
+140 LGLSQDEF

-156 EIDTEIYNRIQS
+156 EIETEICNRIQS

-177 SIAIAGCRSVCAQQN
+177 SIAIAGCRSGCAQQN

-202 PLLDGKNCAS
+202 PLLDWKNCAS
-212 SIIKSVTSS
+212 SMIKSVTSS

-228 AQTLSSLQGL
+228 AQTLSSLQGS

-252 DMSSRDLS
+252 EMSSRDFS
-260 LESFNKAVEAKSI
+260 LEGFNKAVETKSI

-283 KCCVSS
+283 KGCASS
-289 FETLHRAESLC
+289 FETLHSAESLC
-300 TKQNAQIDNKNF
+300 TKQNAQTDNKNF

-326 RTDIAAGAKV
+326 RTGIAAGAKV

-345 GDFFELSEN
+345 GDSFELSEN

-360 VPLSCHPFD
+360 VSLSCHPFD

-379 DPPDCLTNGAYAALN
+379 DPPDCLTKGAYAALN

-413 KADCVSEIKHHPT
+413 KADCVSEVKHHPT
-426 ESSSSRRVGRK
+426 ESSSPRRGGRK
-437 GKSSQKTNAKTRN
+437 DKSSQKTNAKTRN

-455 QQPPESIELHFRASR
+455 QLPPESIELHFRASR

-480 RSSIQGWFSNITQFL
+480 RSSIQELFSNITQFL

-577 SFSIYGKGTG
+577 SYSIYGKGTG

-619 KTCLDASLMDLK
+619 KTCLDASFMDLK

-641 CLKKYAEDALGDY
+641 YLKKSAEDALGDY

-661 VPESSGRAIDN
+661 VAESSGRAIDN
-672 KYSGSGTSPDSVV
+672 KYSGSGTSPDSLV
-685 INSIPEAQV
+685 INSIPDAQV

-705 VLNNSGFLAS
+705 ALNNSGFLAS
-715 PGGVKSSMI
+715 PGGVKSSKV
-724 SKKGKKDNHRP
+724 SKKGKKDNHRS

-754 KTRDNGFISNKAI
+754 KTRDNEFISNKAI

-778 NGLGVSEEA
+778 NGLGVSEES
-787 MKMDINM
+787 MKMDISM
-794 DAKACCSQHVPET
+794 DAKACCSHHVPET

-812 LSSSKY
+812 LSSSKDA
-818 TLNQLSKSSKS
+818 LNQLSKSSKS
-829 QGVRKERSKVSDSAG
+829 QAVRKGGSKVSDSAG

-855 DELKSVSKIKVKEKG
+855 GELKSVSKIKVKEKG

-889 SDDFENSDTGNS
+889 SVDFENSDTGNS
-901 SASAYMTNI
+901 SASAYMINI

-915 VIKQHRQP
+915 VIKQHTQP

-951 RWICGDNMDKTFADC
+951 RWICGDNTDKTFADC

-978 EELGVS
+978 AELGVS

-1031 QTIDEVLLKIKYRQ
+1031 QTIDE
-1045 VEDLFVTIQIKCV
+1045 
-1058 IYLGCE
+1058 
-1064 GSTIL
+1064 
-1069 SIMIC
+1069 IMIC

-1152 EAKSPNILLNGAC
+1152 E
-1165 LKQCSAVS
+1165 
-1173 WLVLDM
+1173 VLDM

-1198 FMTLNGSEKAYRPSQ
+1198 FMTLNGSE
-1213 CGPPALMFG
+1213 
-1222 HDRVDRVRISS
+1222 
-1233 YNPAQSDR
+1233 
-1241 LVKPVSR
+1241 
-1248 HDTSLEKP
+1248 
-1256 CCDQLARETPL
+1256 
-1267 ESIEVNSVPAGIFCS
+1267 
-1282 GKKPGHIQKFC
+1282 
-1293 LLQNSFGTS
+1293 
-1302 CFTLFRP
+1302 
-1309 ISSILLEFRLDG
+1309 
-1321 GRTFLFHKENN
+1321 
-1332 LNLPLTPT
+1332 
-1340 GNYQWLSVIDAY
+1340 VIDAY

-1428 LSEGVIVYDDSDVES
+1428 LSEGVIVYDDSDEES

-1463 RSSPFIGAEMQ
+1463 RYSPFVGAEMQ
-1474 PVERVITDGV
+1474 PVERVITYGV
-1484 RKLEKM
+1484 RKLEKV

-1511 EIDDLQGNFQLP
+1511 EIEDLQGNFQLP
-1523 IEPEEVSPLTAP
+1523 IQPEEVSPLAAP
-1535 YGAVQQDDT
+1535 YEAVQQDDT
-1544 IQQTAMKKTS
+1544 IEHKAMKKTS
-1554 RLIHILDTF
+1554 RLIHILDTS

-1570 LPSVFIDAN
+1570 LPSVIIDAN

-1599 MKASCLSSSHK
+1599 MKTSCLSSSHK

-1626 ISDKSQ
+1626 ISEKSQ
-1632 VPSFKLKKISETS
+1632 VPAFKLKKFLESS

-1684 ATSGDSCNGEAIQST
+1684 ATSGDSANGEAIQST

-1773 CAGRERL
+1773 CAGRESFL
-1780 EDTAEFVH
+1780 ESILSFTEHNDKTVH
-1788 DIARNFRDT
+1788 EIARNFRDT

-1806 SYRDKVERRMEFC
+1806 SYRDKVERRMELR
-1819 RYLDCNRVSA
+1819 RYLGCNRVSA
-1829 SHNHSRE
+1829 SHNHLRD
-1836 QAIRSTEAITVVE
+1836 QAIRSTEAITVVK
-1849 TTTLDTSHEICSSP
+1849 TTTLDNSHEICSSSP
-1863 AGVCQTNGTK
+1863 TGVCQTNGTK

-1908 QTSNHMNKMSR
+1908 PTSNHMNKMSR

-1946 APPGFS
+1946 APLGFS

-1984 TITHPQTRLISRF
+1984 TIAHPQTRLISRL

-2020 SWVIAPG
+2020 SWAIAPG

-2036 PPSPYPH
+2036 PPSPCPH
-2043 GRKDTP
+2043 GKKDTPPVCAANSIGNNEDAKDEQQDCCRPATSYPDNSIRSTARCNEPNSEIPCANIQRTSKRTRESSNDLGKYFRQQKRKGPPWHKSESTGSKDNNIGGTSFLDVGNVKNDVRNS

>member
-65 GENNGDS
+65 GESDGDS
-72 ADYSYEN
+72 AGYSCEN

-94 ARIDNHVACLNVS
+94 ARIEDHVACLNVS
-107 PGKIDVHN
+107 QGKIDVHN

-156 EIDTEIYNRIQS
+156 EIETEICNRIQS

-177 SIAIAGCRSVCAQQN
+177 SIAIAGCRSGCAQQN

-202 PLLDGKNCAS
+202 PLLDWKNCAS
-212 SIIKSVTSS
+212 SMIKSVTSS
-221 EISAICC
+221 
-228 AQTLSSLQGL
+228 
-238 GDSVSSCDWLNQKD
+238 DSVSSCDWLNQKD
-252 DMSSRDLS
+252 EMSSRDFS
-260 LESFNKAVEAKSI
+260 LEGFNKAVETKSI

-283 KCCVSS
+283 KGCASS
-289 FETLHRAESLC
+289 FETLHSAESLC
-300 TKQNAQIDNKNF
+300 TKQNAQTDNKNF

-326 RTDIAAGAKV
+326 RTGIAAGAKV

-345 GDFFELSEN
+345 GDSFELSEN

-360 VPLSCHPFD
+360 VSLSCHPFD

-379 DPPDCLTNGAYAALN
+379 DPPDCLTKGAYAALN

-413 KADCVSEIKHHPT
+413 KADCVSEVKHHPT
-426 ESSSSRRVGRK
+426 ESSSSRRGGRK
-437 GKSSQKTNAKTRN
+437 DKSSQKTNAKTRN

-455 QQPPESIELHFRASR
+455 QRPPESIELHFRASR

-480 RSSIQGWFSNITQFL
+480 RSSIQELFSNITQFL

-619 KTCLDASLMDLK
+619 KTCLDASFMDLK

-641 CLKKYAEDALGDY
+641 YLKKSAEDALGDY

-661 VPESSGRAIDN
+661 VAESSGRAIDN
-672 KYSGSGTSPDSVV
+672 KYSGSGTSPDSLV
-685 INSIPEAQV
+685 INSIPDAQV

-705 VLNNSGFLAS
+705 ALNNSGFLAS
-715 PGGVKSSMI
+715 PGGVVRS
-724 SKKGKKDNHRP
+724 

-754 KTRDNGFISNKAI
+754 KTRDNEFISNKAI

-778 NGLGVSEEA
+778 NGLGVSEES

-794 DAKACCSQHVPET
+794 DAKACCSHHVPET

-812 LSSSKY
+812 LSSSKDI
-818 TLNQLSKSSKS
+818 LNQLSKSSKS
-829 QGVRKERSKVSDSAG
+829 QAVRKGRSKVSDSAG

-855 DELKSVSKIKVKEKG
+855 GELKSVSKIKVKEKG

-901 SASAYMTNI
+901 SASAYMINI

-915 VIKQHRQP
+915 VIKQHTQP

-951 RWICGDNMDKTFADC
+951 RWICGDNTDKTFADC

-978 EELGVS
+978 AELGVS

-999 EKGFNNKR
+999 EKGFNNKH

-1031 QTIDEVLLKIKYRQ
+1031 QTIDE
-1045 VEDLFVTIQIKCV
+1045 
-1058 IYLGCE
+1058 
-1064 GSTIL
+1064 
-1069 SIMIC
+1069 IMIC

-1095 NIECVQDTCPCGEL
+1095 NIECVQDTCPRGEL

-1120 AKMMWDRFGRK
+1120 AKMMSDRFGRK

-1152 EAKSPNILLNGAC
+1152 E
-1165 LKQCSAVS
+1165 
-1173 WLVLDM
+1173 VLHM

-1198 FMTLNGSEKAYRPSQ
+1198 FMTLNGSE
-1213 CGPPALMFG
+1213 
-1222 HDRVDRVRISS
+1222 
-1233 YNPAQSDR
+1233 
-1241 LVKPVSR
+1241 
-1248 HDTSLEKP
+1248 
-1256 CCDQLARETPL
+1256 
-1267 ESIEVNSVPAGIFCS
+1267 
-1282 GKKPGHIQKFC
+1282 
-1293 LLQNSFGTS
+1293 
-1302 CFTLFRP
+1302 
-1309 ISSILLEFRLDG
+1309 
-1321 GRTFLFHKENN
+1321 
-1332 LNLPLTPT
+1332 
-1340 GNYQWLSVIDAY
+1340 VIDAY

-1421 GYIGGDS
+1421 GYVGCDS
-1428 LSEGVIVYDDSDVES
+1428 LSEGVIVYDDSDEES

-1463 RSSPFIGAEMQ
+1463 RYSPFVGAEMQ
-1474 PVERVITDGV
+1474 PVERVITYGV
-1484 RKLEKM
+1484 RKLEKV

-1511 EIDDLQGNFQLP
+1511 EIEDLQGNFQLP
-1523 IEPEEVSPLTAP
+1523 IQPEEVSPLAAP
-1535 YGAVQQDDT
+1535 YEAVQQDDT
-1544 IQQTAMKKTS
+1544 IEHKAMKKTS
-1554 RLIHILDTF
+1554 RLIHILDTS

-1570 LPSVFIDAN
+1570 LPSVIIDAN

-1599 MKASCLSSSHK
+1599 MKTSCLSSSHK

-1626 ISDKSQ
+1626 ISEKSQ
-1632 VPSFKLKKISETS
+1632 VPAFKLKKFLESS

-1773 CAGRERL
+1773 CAGRESFL
-1780 EDTAEFVH
+1780 ESILSFTEHNDKTVH
-1788 DIARNFRDT
+1788 EIARNFRDT

-1806 SYRDKVERRMEFC
+1806 SYRDKVERRMELR

-1829 SHNHSRE
+1829 SHNHLRD
-1836 QAIRSTEAITVVE
+1836 QAIRSTEAITVVK
-1849 TTTLDTSHEICSSP
+1849 TTTLDNSHEICSSSP
-1863 AGVCQTNGTK
+1863 TGVCQTNGTK

-1908 QTSNHMNKMSR
+1908 PTSNHMNKMSR

-1946 APPGFS
+1946 APLG
-1952 SPCSAS
+1952 
-1958 LVSSTAALTAT
+1958 
-1969 SFPQPKTCQLKCPEM
+1969 FPQPKTCQLKCPEM
-1984 TITHPQTRLISRF
+1984 TIAHPQTRLISRL

-2003 PLPIVQQFGA
+2003 PLPIVQQELGNC
-2013 PKDESVE
+2013 
-2020 SWVIAPG
+2020 PG

-2036 PPSPYPH
+2036 PPSPCPH
-2043 GRKDTP
+2043 GKKDTPPVCAANSIGNNEDAKDEQQDCCRPATSYPDNSIRSTARCNEPNSEIPCANIQRTSKRTRESSNDLGPLWHKSESTGSKHNNIGGTSFLDVGNVKNDVRNS

>member
-65 GENNGDS
+65 GESDGDS
-72 ADYSYEN
+72 AGYSCEN

-94 ARIDNHVACLNVS
+94 ARIEDHVACLNVS
-107 PGKIDVHN
+107 QGKIDVHN

-156 EIDTEIYNRIQS
+156 EIETEICNRIQS

-177 SIAIAGCRSVCAQQN
+177 SIAIAGCRSGCAQQN

-202 PLLDGKNCAS
+202 PLLDWKNCAS
-212 SIIKSVTSS
+212 SMIKSVTSS

-228 AQTLSSLQGL
+228 AQTLSSLQGS

-252 DMSSRDLS
+252 EMSSRDFS
-260 LESFNKAVEAKSI
+260 LEGFNKAVETKSI

-283 KCCVSS
+283 KGCASS
-289 FETLHRAESLC
+289 FETLHSAESLC
-300 TKQNAQIDNKNF
+300 TKQNAQTDNKNF

-326 RTDIAAGAKV
+326 RTGIAAGAKV

-345 GDFFELSEN
+345 GDSFELSEN

-360 VPLSCHPFD
+360 VSLSCHPFD

-379 DPPDCLTNGAYAALN
+379 DPPDCLTKGAYAALN

-413 KADCVSEIKHHPT
+413 KADCVSEVKHHPT
-426 ESSSSRRVGRK
+426 ESSSSRRGGRK
-437 GKSSQKTNAKTRN
+437 DKSSQKTNAKTRN

-455 QQPPESIELHFRASR
+455 QRPPESIELHFRASR

-480 RSSIQGWFSNITQFL
+480 RSSIQELFSNITQFL

-619 KTCLDASLMDLK
+619 KTCLDASFMDLK

-641 CLKKYAEDALGDY
+641 YLKKSAEDALGDY

-661 VPESSGRAIDN
+661 VAESSGRAIDN
-672 KYSGSGTSPDSVV
+672 KYSGSGTSPDSLV
-685 INSIPEAQV
+685 INSIPDAQV

-705 VLNNSGFLAS
+705 ALNNSGFLAS
-715 PGGVKSSMI
+715 PGGVVRS
-724 SKKGKKDNHRP
+724 

-754 KTRDNGFISNKAI
+754 KTRDNEFISNKAI

-778 NGLGVSEEA
+778 NGLGVSEES

-794 DAKACCSQHVPET
+794 DAKACCSHHVPET

-812 LSSSKY
+812 LSSSKDI
-818 TLNQLSKSSKS
+818 LNQLSKSSKS
-829 QGVRKERSKVSDSAG
+829 QAVRKGRSKVSDSAG

-855 DELKSVSKIKVKEKG
+855 GELKSVSKIKVKEKG

-901 SASAYMTNI
+901 SASAYMINI

-915 VIKQHRQP
+915 VIKQHTQP

-951 RWICGDNMDKTFADC
+951 RWICGDNTDKTFADC

-978 EELGVS
+978 AELGVS

-999 EKGFNNKR
+999 EKGFNNKH

-1031 QTIDEVLLKIKYRQ
+1031 QTIDE
-1045 VEDLFVTIQIKCV
+1045 
-1058 IYLGCE
+1058 
-1064 GSTIL
+1064 
-1069 SIMIC
+1069 IMIC

-1095 NIECVQDTCPCGEL
+1095 NIECVQDTCPRGEL

-1120 AKMMWDRFGRK
+1120 AKMMSDRFGRK

-1152 EAKSPNILLNGAC
+1152 E
-1165 LKQCSAVS
+1165 
-1173 WLVLDM
+1173 VLHM

-1198 FMTLNGSEKAYRPSQ
+1198 FMTLNGSE
-1213 CGPPALMFG
+1213 
-1222 HDRVDRVRISS
+1222 
-1233 YNPAQSDR
+1233 
-1241 LVKPVSR
+1241 
-1248 HDTSLEKP
+1248 
-1256 CCDQLARETPL
+1256 
-1267 ESIEVNSVPAGIFCS
+1267 
-1282 GKKPGHIQKFC
+1282 
-1293 LLQNSFGTS
+1293 
-1302 CFTLFRP
+1302 
-1309 ISSILLEFRLDG
+1309 
-1321 GRTFLFHKENN
+1321 
-1332 LNLPLTPT
+1332 
-1340 GNYQWLSVIDAY
+1340 VIDAY

-1421 GYIGGDS
+1421 GYVGCDS
-1428 LSEGVIVYDDSDVES
+1428 LSEGVIVYDDSDEES

-1463 RSSPFIGAEMQ
+1463 RYSPFVGAEMQ
-1474 PVERVITDGV
+1474 PVERVITYGV
-1484 RKLEKM
+1484 RKLEKV

-1511 EIDDLQGNFQLP
+1511 EIEDLQGNFQLP
-1523 IEPEEVSPLTAP
+1523 IQPEEVSPLAAP
-1535 YGAVQQDDT
+1535 YEAVQQDDT
-1544 IQQTAMKKTS
+1544 IEHKAMKKTS
-1554 RLIHILDTF
+1554 RLIHILDTS

-1570 LPSVFIDAN
+1570 LPSVIIDAN

-1599 MKASCLSSSHK
+1599 MKTSCLSSSHK

-1626 ISDKSQ
+1626 ISEKSQ
-1632 VPSFKLKKISETS
+1632 VPAFKLKKFLESS

-1773 CAGRERL
+1773 CAGRESFL
-1780 EDTAEFVH
+1780 ESILSFTEHNDKTVH
-1788 DIARNFRDT
+1788 EIARNFRDT

-1806 SYRDKVERRMEFC
+1806 SYRDKVERRMELR

-1829 SHNHSRE
+1829 SHNHLRD
-1836 QAIRSTEAITVVE
+1836 QAIRSTEAITVVK
-1849 TTTLDTSHEICSSP
+1849 TTTLDNSHEICSSSP
-1863 AGVCQTNGTK
+1863 TGVCQTNGTK

-1908 QTSNHMNKMSR
+1908 PTSNHMNKMSR

-1946 APPGFS
+1946 APLG
-1952 SPCSAS
+1952 
-1958 LVSSTAALTAT
+1958 
-1969 SFPQPKTCQLKCPEM
+1969 FPQPKTCQLKCPEM
-1984 TITHPQTRLISRF
+1984 TIAHPQTRLISRL

-2003 PLPIVQQFGA
+2003 PLPIVQQELGNC
-2013 PKDESVE
+2013 
-2020 SWVIAPG
+2020 PG

-2036 PPSPYPH
+2036 PPSPCPH
-2043 GRKDTP
+2043 GKKDTPPVCAANSIGNNEDAKDEQQDCCRPATSYPDNSIRSTARCNEPNSEIPCANIQRTSKRTRESSNDLGPLWHKSESTGSKHNNIGGTSFLDVGNVKNDVRNS

>member
-50 GNRYDDTVI
+50 GNRYDDTVV

-65 GENNGDS
+65 GESNGDS

-86 SGLKELLG
+86 SGLKEFLG
-94 ARIDNHVACLNVS
+94 ARIDDHVACLNVS
-107 PGKIDVHN
+107 PGK
-115 SENDQLCLENRLFSG
+115 
-130 KYVPTAINGS
+130 YVPTAINGS
-140 LGLSQDEY
+140 SGLSQDEY

-177 SIAIAGCRSVCAQQN
+177 SIAIAGCRSGCAQQN

-202 PLLDGKNCAS
+202 PLLDG
-212 SIIKSVTSS
+212 
-221 EISAICC
+221 
-228 AQTLSSLQGL
+228 
-238 GDSVSSCDWLNQKD
+238 
-252 DMSSRDLS
+252 
-260 LESFNKAVEAKSI
+260 F
-273 GDTYSELLAS
+273 
-283 KCCVSS
+283 
-289 FETLHRAESLC
+289 
-300 TKQNAQIDNKNF
+300 DNKNF

-345 GDFFELSEN
+345 GDSFELSEN

-426 ESSSSRRVGRK
+426 ESSSSRRGGRK

-480 RSSIQGWFSNITQFL
+480 RSSIQGLFSNITQFL

-512 NARDG
+512 NGRDG

-619 KTCLDASLMDLK
+619 KTCLDASFMDLK

-641 CLKKYAEDALGDY
+641 YLKKYAEDALGDY

-661 VPESSGRAIDN
+661 LAESSGRAIDN

-685 INSIPEAQV
+685 INSIPDAQV

-715 PGGVKSSMI
+715 PGGVKSSMV
-724 SKKGKKDNHRP
+724 SKKGKKDNHRS
-735 PRTVCLRKPKSSN
+735 PRTVCLRKAKSSN

-754 KTRDNGFISNKAI
+754 KTRDNEFISNKAI

-794 DAKACCSQHVPET
+794 DAKACCSHHVPET

-812 LSSSKY
+812 LSSTKY

-844 SRKGNACKQWG
+844 SRKGNACKRWG

-889 SDDFENSDTGNS
+889 SDDFENSDAGNS

-937 RIPVTLLNSIDEAC
+937 RIPVILLNSIDEAC

-978 EELGVS
+978 AELGVS

-999 EKGFNNKR
+999 DKGFNNKR

-1045 VEDLFVTIQIKCV
+1045 FEDLFVTIQIKCV

-1064 GSTIL
+1064 GRTIL

-1137 LENIS
+1137 LESIS

-1198 FMTLNGSEKAYRPSQ
+1198 FMTLNGSEKAYRPSR

-1222 HDRVDRVRISS
+1222 RDQVDRVRISS
-1233 YNPAQSDR
+1233 YNPAQSDH

-1282 GKKPGHIQKFC
+1282 D
-1293 LLQNSFGTS
+1293 
-1302 CFTLFRP
+1302 
-1309 ISSILLEFRLDG
+1309 LEMTRLALV
-1321 GRTFLFHKENN
+1321 THH
-1332 LNLPLTPT
+1332 
-1340 GNYQWLSVIDAY
+1340 VIDAY

-1463 RSSPFIGAEMQ
+1463 RSSPFVGAEMQ

-1511 EIDDLQGNFQLP
+1511 EIEDLQGNFQLP

-1535 YGAVQQDDT
+1535 YEPVQQDDT
-1544 IQQTAMKKTS
+1544 IQQKAMKKTS

-1586 AEDKQVPPKSHPL
+1586 AEDKRVPPKSHPL

-1632 VPSFKLKKISETS
+1632 VPSFKLKKFSETS

-1667 TKRKDASKGYL
+1667 TKRKR
-1678 KLLLLT
+1678 
-1684 ATSGDSCNGEAIQST
+1684 ST

-1773 CAGRERL
+1773 CAGRESFL
-1780 EDTAEFVH
+1780 ESILSFTEHYDKTVH
-1788 DIARNFRDT
+1788 EIARNFRDT

-1849 TTTLDTSHEICSSP
+1849 KTTLDTSHEICSSSP
-1863 AGVCQTNGTK
+1863 TGVCQTNGTK

-1908 QTSNHMNKMSR
+1908 PTSNHMNKLSR

-1984 TITHPQTRLISRF
+1984 TIAHPQTRLISRL

-2003 PLPIVQQFGA
+2003 PLPIVQRFGA

-2036 PPSPYPH
+2036 PPSPCPH
-2043 GRKDTP
+2043 GRKDTPPVCAANSIGNNEDAKDEQQDCCRPATSYPDNSIRSTAHCNEPNSEIPCANIQRTSKRTRESSNDLETLKVALVFTFPWKTIIGLTLDQRCHSWWGRDLYMSGKFVIFDPL

>member
-50 GNRYDDTVI
+50 GNRYDDTVV

-65 GENNGDS
+65 GESNGDS

-86 SGLKELLG
+86 SGLKEFLG
-94 ARIDNHVACLNVS
+94 ARIDDHVACLNVS

-140 LGLSQDEY
+140 SGLSQDEY

-177 SIAIAGCRSVCAQQN
+177 SIAIAGCRSGCAQQN

-212 SIIKSVTSS
+212 SMIKSVTSS

-228 AQTLSSLQGL
+228 AQTLSSLQGS

-273 GDTYSELLAS
+273 GDTYSKLLAS

-345 GDFFELSEN
+345 GDSFELSEN

-426 ESSSSRRVGRK
+426 ESSSSRRGGRK

-480 RSSIQGWFSNITQFL
+480 RSSIQGLFSNITQFL

-512 NARDG
+512 NGRDG

-619 KTCLDASLMDLK
+619 KTCLDASFMDLK

-641 CLKKYAEDALGDY
+641 YLKKYAEDALGDY

-661 VPESSGRAIDN
+661 LAESSGRAIDN

-685 INSIPEAQV
+685 INSIPDAQV

-715 PGGVKSSMI
+715 PGGVKSSMV
-724 SKKGKKDNHRP
+724 SKKGKKDNHRS
-735 PRTVCLRKPKSSN
+735 PRTVCLRKAKSSN

-754 KTRDNGFISNKAI
+754 KTRDNEFISNKAI

-794 DAKACCSQHVPET
+794 DAKACCSHHVPET

-812 LSSSKY
+812 LSSTKY

-889 SDDFENSDTGNS
+889 SDDFENSDAGNS

-937 RIPVTLLNSIDEAC
+937 RIPVILLNSIDEAC

-978 EELGVS
+978 AELGVS

-999 EKGFNNKR
+999 DKGFNNKR

-1031 QTIDEVLLKIKYRQ
+1031 QTIDE
-1045 VEDLFVTIQIKCV
+1045 
-1058 IYLGCE
+1058 
-1064 GSTIL
+1064 
-1069 SIMIC
+1069 IMIC

-1137 LENIS
+1137 LESIS

-1152 EAKSPNILLNGAC
+1152 E
-1165 LKQCSAVS
+1165 
-1173 WLVLDM
+1173 VLDM

-1198 FMTLNGSEKAYRPSQ
+1198 FMTLNGSE
-1213 CGPPALMFG
+1213 
-1222 HDRVDRVRISS
+1222 
-1233 YNPAQSDR
+1233 
-1241 LVKPVSR
+1241 
-1248 HDTSLEKP
+1248 
-1256 CCDQLARETPL
+1256 
-1267 ESIEVNSVPAGIFCS
+1267 
-1282 GKKPGHIQKFC
+1282 
-1293 LLQNSFGTS
+1293 
-1302 CFTLFRP
+1302 
-1309 ISSILLEFRLDG
+1309 
-1321 GRTFLFHKENN
+1321 
-1332 LNLPLTPT
+1332 
-1340 GNYQWLSVIDAY
+1340 VIDAY

-1463 RSSPFIGAEMQ
+1463 RSSPFVGAEMQ

-1511 EIDDLQGNFQLP
+1511 EIEDLQGNFQLP

-1535 YGAVQQDDT
+1535 YEPVQQDDT
-1544 IQQTAMKKTS
+1544 IQQKAMKKTS

-1586 AEDKQVPPKSHPL
+1586 AEDKRVPPKSHPL

-1632 VPSFKLKKISETS
+1632 VPSFKLKKFSETS

-1773 CAGRERL
+1773 CAGRESFL
-1780 EDTAEFVH
+1780 ESILSFTEHYDKTVH
-1788 DIARNFRDT
+1788 EIARNFRDT

-1849 TTTLDTSHEICSSP
+1849 KTTLDTSHEICSSSP
-1863 AGVCQTNGTK
+1863 TGVCQTNGTK

-1908 QTSNHMNKMSR
+1908 PTSNHMNKLSR

-1984 TITHPQTRLISRF
+1984 TIAHPQTRLISRL

-2003 PLPIVQQFGA
+2003 PLPIVQRFGA

-2036 PPSPYPH
+2036 PPSPCPH
-2043 GRKDTP
+2043 GRKDTPPVCAANSIGNNEDAKDEQQDCCRPATSYPDNSIRSTAHCNEPNSEIPCANIQRTSKRTRESSNDLG